1 MSDPFTTFGPPELC
15 AWRYASGV
23 CRIQTR
29 SPLFARK
36 LSQRSKA
43 RLVAWSVSGGYLRI
57 FQERIQP
64 WRARCLVSRYIAAA
78 NGAFSRCLKGQN
90 RSKILPRVK
99 TLGAT
104 TDAALSAA
112 IGGDTQ

>member
-1 MSDPFTTFGPPELC
+1 MSDPFTTFGPLELC
-15 AWRYASGV
+15 AWRYAPGV

-64 WRARCLVSRYIAAA
+64 WRAQCLVSRYIAAA
-78 NGAFSRCLKGQN
+78 NGAFSRHVEGQE
-90 RSKILPRVK
+90 REKVLPRVK
-99 TLGAT
+99 IAGASVREV
-104 TDAALSAA
+104 LRGSG
-112 IGGDTQ
+112 IR